1 MLNLY
6 FLKAYRVYSQKRLE
20 SCTLSFLF
28 LLLSLRCQRMCQLFV
43 KGSTQGREA
52 FSSRLFT
59 PWCLISYR
67 VLIIDRN
74 LLDGVCALGILVPE
88 TGNEI
93 TTSFHVNMKLS
104 PRRQQSVPT
113 LDVNWWPLGSMLA
126 FCLWRVLRWVRKLSW
141 PESTCFSCSIIS
153 DIAWLEFHS
162 LV

>member
-1 MLNLY
+1 
-6 FLKAYRVYSQKRLE
+6 
-20 SCTLSFLF
+20 
-28 LLLSLRCQRMCQLFV
+28 MCQLFV

-113 LDVNWWPLGSMLA
+113 LDVNW
-126 FCLWRVLRWVRKLSW
+126 
-141 PESTCFSCSIIS
+141 
-153 DIAWLEFHS
+153 
-162 LV
+162 